1 MRLLVLAAIALAISC
16 NDLKYYYYQP
26 ANPPSGLE
34 LSKLA
39 NGDYLLIFYSE
50 NRNNQR
56 FGGFMIFINASK
68 DALLDMESIAEAS
81 YLLEGN
87 SYNLGI
93 DTPVAILF
101 SDAGIYDSVINGYTI
116 TGKVTKGNL
125 VTNSW
130 MTLRAYLH
138 DDNNEILD
146 TSFPGNPVLIEP

>member
-1 MRLLVLAAIALAISC
+1 
-16 NDLKYYYYQP
+16 
-26 ANPPSGLE
+26 
-34 LSKLA
+34 
-39 NGDYLLIFYSE
+39 
-50 NRNNQR
+50 
-56 FGGFMIFINASK
+56 
-68 DALLDMESIAEAS
+68 MESIAEAS

-101 SDAGIYDSVINGYTI
+101 SDAGSYDSVINGYT
-116 TGKVTKGNL
+116 VTDKLPKGEIQANPP
-125 VTNSW
+125 NSW